1 MNHPRK
7 SRFFNAS
14 LGLALSLLA
23 LPMPTLAAGFIA
35 IDPIAGMP
43 VVTQPHVRP
52 TIPRGAPMPIPPTTS
67 HTGKQPPLLKG
78 MVSFGLSLQAETISV
93 EINDQVAKTHICE
106 VFQND
111 TDRNLA
117 GTYLFPLPE
126 DTTFSS
132 FSLHIDGKPVEGKIL
147 EAQEARSQYEEI
159 VRRMVDPGL
168 LEYADYKTV
177 RARIFPIPA
186 HGVKKVELEYTQI
199 LRGQDGMLK
208 YQFPMRAAGQSAMAD
223 EVQVNVKLAS
233 KQGLRTIWSPSHT
246 ISAKRENE
254 HQAKISYSG
263 KDTIL
268 DKDFVLYYSISDK
281 DVAANLLTHKLSDT
295 DGYFLLTLTPP
306 LAAKQII
313 AKDIVLVADTSGS
326 MEGEKLVQCKRA
338 LKYVVNGL
346 NAEDHFNLVHFNTDV
361 ERFRKEMVGATP
373 DNKKSCDAFIEQLEA
388 TGGTN
393 ISDALHMAHQM
404 LSASNQRPTYIILI
418 TDGQPTVGETSVA
431 GLIKSISA
439 NSPVRIFDFGVGYDV
454 NTELLNKLSDAHHGV
469 AQYVEPD
476 ENLETVLS
484 QFYKKI
490 KAPVLSNVSID
501 FSGIEIKDMYP
512 REVKD
517 LFAGSQVLLMG
528 RFRGDGKATLNLNGV
543 INGVA
548 KKFSYP
554 LTFPKDE
561 ADHGYLCRLWA
572 MRRIGHLTEAAQA
585 NQNNREI
592 VDEIVALSKKYGIIS
607 AYTSFLVT
615 DPSENHR
622 LAQAPAPSP
631 VAFAPGGGFGSF
643 FGRTR
648 KRGPIGID
656 PSVPRSSTGG
666 GGGSRTSAP
675 ALVRAGGGGRPN
687 VAAQPDT
694 DFGPY
699 MADLQRRVK
708 RAWFPPQGNESKKVA
723 VVFKVKRDG
732 SISNLRLDR
741 TSGLAAADQ
750 AALKAVENAAPF
762 RPLPQGA
769 PNDVDIQYTYD
780 YNQFAGAG
788 RGSFRAVSGAD
799 QSQRVGQAI
808 AQSRLESS
816 GKNAVTLSKELLALK
831 SSEVAESKDAKSGV
845 KVVADKTFYLVEGFW
860 TDSAYEEGKS
870 PKAEIVEFGSKRYF
884 DLAKSIAGLSKYLS
898 CGKQVI
904 VIFNGHCYKIVERIT
919 T

>member
-7 SRFFNAS
+7 FCFLKPS
-14 LGLALSLLA
+14 LGLALSILTLA
-23 LPMPTLAAGFIA
+23 TPVSAAGFIA
-35 IDPIAGMP
+35 IDPIAGLP
-43 VVTQPHVRP
+43 AVSTPHVQPTRP
-52 TIPRGAPMPIPPTTS
+52 HGTAVV
-67 HTGKQPPLLKG
+67 QPGQTPGQRKPLLLRG
-78 MVSFGLSLQAETISV
+78 MVSFGLSLQSEKISV

-147 EAQEARSQYEEI
+147 EAQEARNQYEEI

-199 LRGQDGMLK
+199 LHGQDGLLK
-208 YQFPMRAAGQSAMAD
+208 YQFPMRAAGQSAQAD

-246 ISAKRENE
+246 ISSKRESD
-254 HQAKISYSG
+254 HQAKISYLG
-263 KDTIL
+263 KDAIL
-268 DKDFVLYYSISDK
+268 DKDFVLYYSVSDK
-281 DVAANLLTHKLSDT
+281 DLAANLLAHKLSDA

-306 LAAKQII
+306 LSTKHVV

-326 MEGEKLVQCKRA
+326 MEGEKLAQCKRA
-338 LKYVVNGL
+338 LKYVVDGL
-346 NAEDHFNLVHFNTDV
+346 NVDDHFNLVHFNTDV
-361 ERFRKEMVGATP
+361 DKFRKEMVTATVE
-373 DNKKSCDAFIEQLEA
+373 NKKACDTYIDELEA

-393 ISDALHMAHQM
+393 ISDALHMANSM
-404 LSASNQRPTYIILI
+404 VASGLASGSQRPMYIILI

-454 NTELLNKLSDAHHGV
+454 NTELLNKLSDAHHGL

-490 KAPVLSNVSID
+490 KAPVLSNVNID

-517 LFAGSQVLLMG
+517 LFAGSQVLLLG
-528 RFRGDGKATLNLNGV
+528 RYRNQGKAALTVSGLVNGV
-543 INGVA
+543 S
-548 KKFSYP
+548 KKFAYP
-554 LTFPKDE
+554 LDFPKE
-561 ADHGYLCRLWA
+561 ETDHGYLARLWA

-585 NQNNREI
+585 NQSNREI

-622 LAQAPAPSP
+622 LAQTPPPSP
-631 VAFAPGGGFGSF
+631 IAFAPNGGFG
-643 FGRTR
+643 GA
-648 KRGPIGID
+648 
-656 PSVPRSSTGG
+656 
-666 GGGSRTSAP
+666 AP
-675 ALVRAGGGGRPN
+675 RAGGGGSAPGAVSSFGGGRRARM
-687 VAAQPDT
+687 AAEAELDY
-694 DFGPY
+694 GPY

-708 RAWFPPQGNESKKVA
+708 RAWFPPRGNESKKVA
-723 VVFKVKRDG
+723 VTFKLHRDG
-732 SISNLRLDR
+732 NVSQLRLDR
-741 TSGLAAADQ
+741 SSGQASADQ
-750 AALKAVENAAPF
+750 AALKAVQNAAPF
-762 RPLPQGA
+762 RPLPSGS
-769 PNDVDIQYTYD
+769 PDDVNIQYTYD
-780 YNQFAGAG
+780 YDQLGAG
-788 RGSFRAVSGAD
+788 RGTFRD
-799 QSQRVGQAI
+799 FSQNVGQAI

-816 GKNAVTLSKELLALK
+816 GKKAVSLSKEMLALK
-831 SSEVAESKDAKSGV
+831 SSEVTQNKDEKTGV
-845 KVVADKTFYLVEGFW
+845 KVVVDKTFYLVDGFW
-860 TDSAYEEGKS
+860 TDSACEEGKS
-870 PKAEIVEFGSKRYF
+870 PKAEIVEFGSQRYF
-884 DLAKSIAGLSKYLS
+884 DLAKNIPGLAKYLA

-904 VIFNGHCYKIVERIT
+904 VFFKGHCYKVIEKIT